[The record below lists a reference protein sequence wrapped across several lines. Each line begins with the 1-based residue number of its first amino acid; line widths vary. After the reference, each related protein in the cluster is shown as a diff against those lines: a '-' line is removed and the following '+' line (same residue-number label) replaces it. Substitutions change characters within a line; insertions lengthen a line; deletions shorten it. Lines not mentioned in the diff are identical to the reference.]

1 MEGIRFFEEVRDF
14 ILNELRKFRTPYVT
28 TTEPDI
34 IEEPV
39 PRGPGLDDEILITLR
54 EIRDILKKN

>member
-1 MEGIRFFEEVRDF
+1 M
-14 ILNELRKFRTPYVT
+14 T

-34 IEEPV
+34 FEEPV
-39 PRGPGLDDEILITLR
+39 PRGQGSDDEILVTLR